1 VTLNRNGLF
10 WLAAAGSAL
19 GVYVLARRLREAD
32 LRGQVILITG
42 GSRGLGFLLAR
53 EFAREGA
60 RVAFCARDPEE
71 LRRAQADLEARGVE
85 VYPIRSDVADSDQ
98 VARMI
103 DDVTQSL
110 GPVDILINNAGIME
124 VGPIQTMDLE
134 NFKRAMDIMFW
145 GPLHTIRAV
154 LPSMLERKTGTIVNI
169 TSIGGKISFP
179 HLVPYCAAKFA
190 MIGLSEGLHA
200 ELRSQGVKVVTVVPG
215 FMRTGSYQQA
225 FFAGNQKQEFE
236 WFALGASLPLVS
248 MDAVRAARQIVRAVK
263 IGEAQPILSLPA
275 NVIARF
281 HGLFPGTTNRL
292 LALVNHFLPAPG
304 AEAFAKGRDLQREID
319 STLFQEATTLGNDAA
334 ARFQDQEAP
343 EV

>member
-1 VTLNRNGLF
+1 VTLNRNSLF

-281 HGLFPGTTNRL
+281 HGLFRGLPTASWL
-292 LALVNHFLPAPG
+292 L
-304 AEAFAKGRDLQREID
+304 
-319 STLFQEATTLGNDAA
+319 
-334 ARFQDQEAP
+334 
-343 EV
+343 